1 MIKGWLRMTNRLV
14 MMLLLGANLIS
25 CGGGGGSDGGS
36 GFVPA
41 AGPKGADISISLTN
55 TAGEEITEISALQS
69 GVFRIKV
76 TAPNGDAVAQ
86 TVISATATMGQ
97 IVPES
102 ATALT
107 NDDGV
112 ATLYIRQDGVDG
124 AGTLTATTTYNEVES
139 EGSISYSVTT
149 KIPAEIRKLGHIDQ
163 SGNFVEGVIK
173 VEPSGEISPGGTAVL
188 TLVVVD
194 QNLDPVTTQESIS
207 FTSNCL
213 FGERAQL
220 DPPSPVAL
228 GSKTWVN
235 YTARGGDD
243 AATERLCEEDDEV
256 TATLAS
262 SGAQAFGTVR
272 IAPVQGEI
280 IAFDEEKTTTKLIAI
295 RGTGSASDLDES
307 ANVFFRVTDAAGNP
321 VRDARV
327 NFSLIQG
334 VGDSKL
340 ACEDS
345 SFCDFDSNGD
355 QSAGRSNTDTAQS
368 GVDGF
373 VSTRVLAG
381 SVAAPTQV
389 FAYIDLNNN
398 GERESDEPS
407 TVSKVLVVSTGVAD
421 QNSISLSARHA
432 NPYGNGGNVLTG
444 YNTDFLCAELLG
456 YSPGVYY
463 SGSLDTDGLCTDI
476 FVKLADKFNNPV
488 PDGTAATLT
497 TEYGRIL
504 GSCLTEGGDCEVAW
518 TSQNP
523 RFSATVD
530 QFSTPITINE
540 NLDSSLPNRY
550 ECPSHKVNHGPCPD
564 DIADPT
570 VNPPGA
576 PRGGRSTLT
585 LVVNGEESFVDTN
598 GNGFYDEGE
607 RWTNL
612 TEAFTDHN
620 EDGIYT
626 PVQRAN
632 CTDPAI
638 ADDVCLAGFEEF
650 FYDFNSN
657 GVFDLN
663 DSPKAPAGSSL
674 PDGLYNGVLCRQED
688 EAAGICSRE
697 LLHLSQSIEIILSP
711 GPEGYDFLI
720 VDSSGRAPSA
730 LSGRDYLLYVA
741 DLYNNPPP
749 GLSRITLSGSGGC
762 SVVAPE
768 VIVPLPSKSRPGA
781 YTYPF
786 TVAEDPTPLD
796 DASTPPID
804 EIVVTLTLPSG
815 NFISKTISC
824 DVERIDCNDPQF
836 SPSEYCPE

>member
-14 MMLLLGANLIS
+14 MALLLGMGVLA
-25 CGGGGGSDGGS
+25 CGGGGGGSDGGS

-41 AGPKGADISISLTN
+41 AEPKGADISITLTN
-55 TAGEEITEISALQS
+55 TAGEEITEISPLES

-76 TAPNGDAVAQ
+76 TAPNGEAVAQ
-86 TVISATATMGQ
+86 DVISASATLGQ

-112 ATLYIRQDGVDG
+112 ATLYVRPDGVDG
-124 AGTLTATTTYNEVES
+124 AGTLTATITYNEVES

-149 KIPAEIRKLGHIDQ
+149 KIPAETRRLGYVNS
-163 SGNFVEGVIK
+163 SGEFVEGAIGVS
-173 VEPSGEISPGGTAVL
+173 PSGQISAGGTAAL

-194 QNLDPVTTQESIS
+194 ENSDPVKTQESIS
-207 FTSNCL
+207 FSSNCL
-213 FGERAQL
+213 FGELAAL
-220 DPPSPVAL
+220 DPPSPVSL
-228 GSKTWVN
+228 GSKITVN
-235 YTARGGDD
+235 FTALGCEGDD
-243 AATERLCEEDDEV
+243 EI

-262 SGAQAFGTVR
+262 SGAQATGVVS
-272 IAPVQGEI
+272 IAPVLGELI
-280 IAFDEEKTTTKLIAI
+280 TFDEERTGTKLIAI
-295 RGTGSASDLDES
+295 RGTGSASDLSES
-307 ANVFFRVTDAAGNP
+307 ANVYFRVTDGSKNP
-321 VRDARV
+321 VTNARV

-340 ACEDS
+340 ACTDS
-345 SFCDFDSNGD
+345 SFCDFDSSGD

-373 VSTRVLAG
+373 VSTRVLSG

-407 TVSKVLVVSTGVAD
+407 TASKVLVVSTGVAD
-421 QNSISLSARHA
+421 QNSISLSALHL
-432 NPYGNGGNVLTG
+432 NPYGSRFTEYNTGAVCDELG
-444 YNTDFLCAELLG
+444 YNNDLF
-456 YSPGVYY
+456 Y
-463 SGSLDTDGLCTDI
+463 SGALEVDGLCTDVMI
-476 FVKLADKFNNPV
+476 KLADKFNNPV

-497 TEYGRIL
+497 TEFGRIL
-504 GSCLTEGGDCEVAW
+504 GSCISEGGDCEVVW

-523 RFSATVD
+523 RYSATVD
-530 QFSTPITINE
+530 RYSTPITINE
-540 NLDSSLPNRY
+540 NLDPSLPNRY
-550 ECPSHKVNHGPCPD
+550 NCPSHKVNHGPCPD
-564 DIADPT
+564 DVADPA

-576 PRGGRSTLT
+576 PHGGRSTVT
-585 LVVNGEESFVDTN
+585 LIVNGEESFVDRN

-607 RWTNL
+607 LWTNL

-620 EDGIYT
+620 EDGLYT
-626 PVQRAN
+626 PAQRAN
-632 CTDPAI
+632 CSNPTT
-638 ADDVCLAGFEEF
+638 ADDVCLEGFDEF

-657 GVFDLN
+657 GQFDLN
-663 DSPKAPAGSSL
+663 DTPKASSGSSL
-674 PDGLYNGVLCRQED
+674 PDGLYNGVLCRSED

-720 VDSSGRAPSA
+720 VDRNGREPSK
-730 LSGRDYLLYVA
+730 LSGNDYTLYVA

-749 GLSRITLSGSGGC
+749 ALSKIALTGSGGC

-768 VIVPLPSKSRPGA
+768 ITVPLPSKSRPGA

-796 DASTPPID
+796 DAAAPPID

-815 NFISKTISC
+815 NFISKTVSC

-836 SPSEYCPE
+836 SPSDYCPAE